1 MKSRTC
7 VRPFVKRDLSTTTI
21 ETTGKGTAPVDL
33 LGHYLAGIGNYDLL
47 TADEEVQLAQLM
59 EAGNDARQHLGS
71 GETLSAAE
79 RRQLEN
85 TAVEGEAARRRFV
98 QANLRLVVAN
108 ARHYAG
114 SNIEMLDLIQEGN
127 LGLITAVEKFDW
139 RRGFKFSTYATWW
152 IRQAMQRARAN
163 LGDSIRLPAKM
174 FDILPVV
181 RAAVET
187 LQSQLGRTPTAEEI
201 ASETGVAERDVEKA
215 LKIGSTVA
223 LETPVGEDG
232 AMLADFLADIT
243 ALQPDAEV
251 EQTLATEA
259 LRRGLAGLPQ
269 THRRALELR
278 YGLDDGDPATLSRV
292 ASEIEVPE
300 HRVTSIIDEAL
311 EALATMLASFEEM
324 LVA

>member
-1 MKSRTC
+1 MTSRTC
-7 VRPFVKRDLSTTTI
+7 VRFFVKRDLSKTTTNRAGDG
-21 ETTGKGTAPVDL
+21 TTPVDL
-33 LGHYLAGIGNYDLL
+33 LGHYLAGIGSYDLL

-59 EAGNDARQHLGS
+59 ETGNDARARLES
-71 GETLSAAE
+71 GDDLSAAE
-79 RRQLEN
+79 REQLQN
-85 TAVEGEAARRRFV
+85 AVVEGEAARRRFV

-152 IRQAMQRARAN
+152 IRQAMQRARAH

-181 RAAVET
+181 RTAVET
-187 LQSQLGRTPTAEEI
+187 LQSQLGRSPTVEEI
-201 ASETGVAERDVEKA
+201 STETGVAERDVEKA

-251 EQTLATEA
+251 EQSLATEA
-259 LRRGLAGLPQ
+259 LHRGLEGLPP

-278 YGLDDGDPATLSRV
+278 YGLDEGDPATLSRV
-292 ASEIEVPE
+292 ADEIDVPE

-311 EALATMLASFEEM
+311 EALATMLASYEEM